1 VDDAHVLLTL
11 LMDDV
16 HILLSLLHASLMTTY
31 MYMKWRKIIQL
42 QKRKKLLAQKALY
55 HLCMAFLLLF
65 FSLENWYYRILVFLT
80 GYVKNAELA
89 VDALSIW

>member
-1 VDDAHVLLTL
+1 
-11 LMDDV
+11 
-16 HILLSLLHASLMTTY
+16 MTTY